1 MQTTPFQP
9 IIKEVLPEGSA
20 GSQRIQRMR
29 QRVVN
34 VQPEVCLERARI
46 ATRVYKANE
55 HLSPLPLRT
64 KTFDAVLREMSL
76 LILDD
81 ELIVGHQSSKHR
93 SAPLFPEFAV
103 EWIND
108 EIETFYTR
116 AQDKFYISDEDIQTF
131 REEIYPYWTGKTFKD
146 KMMTYMSEEV
156 RKLRFDA
163 GLISVGVHEES
174 AIGHVLLDYQ
184 KILTHGFS
192 GVKATIQEKIDALTS
207 WKAEDLRAKQF
218 YDACLSVCDSVI
230 AFARRYSELAT
241 QLAEA
246 EADPKRKAE
255 LLEIAKVCAR
265 VPEFPAETF
274 HEALQSFWFIQ
285 IVTQIYDN
293 GVSISPGRFDQYMLP
308 YYTQDIESGL
318 QTKESAQE
326 LLEAMWVKFCEPIK
340 IYCAEDAAFHA
351 GYPMGQNLIISGLLP
366 DGNDGTNELSYRCLE
381 AHSHLVLSQPN
392 FSVRLHSKS
401 PIQFVQ
407 HVCEAIRKGNGMPQ
421 IVNDDIYV
429 PAMMNLGVPL
439 ADARDYTLVGC
450 VEISPR
456 HTWGRCNGGY
466 LNLSKVLELTLFN
479 GRCGISDKQVSIE
492 TGDPTSFDTF
502 EKFVEA
508 FTRQMN
514 YCMEKL
520 VEWDNLID
528 MVHAENMPIPL
539 HSILVDDCIE
549 TGTDV
554 LKGGA
559 RYNWTGPLGV
569 GIANVGDSLYTLKKA
584 IYQDKT
590 FTMEQLVRA
599 LETDFDGEEVMRQ
612 TLINRVDKYGND
624 LDGPDQMV
632 KRATDIFFDSMLGYE
647 TYRGGPF
654 TAALLPVAA
663 YVAFG
668 LATAALPD
676 GKKKYAPLADGISP
690 TSGADIKGP
699 TAAMRSICAIDHVR
713 CGNGVIFNQKIS
725 PTAVST
731 PEGIA
736 KWANM
741 IMGYIALGGGHVQFN
756 IVDAETL
763 RSAMI
768 HPEEHK
774 GLVVRVAGYSAFFNE
789 LAPEIQESIIART
802 EHTLA

>member
-1 MQTTPFQP
+1 MKTPLQP
-9 IIKEVLPEGSA
+9 TPNEVLQEGTA
-20 GSQRIQRMR
+20 GQQRIQRMR

-34 VQPEVCLERARI
+34 AQPEVCLERALI
-46 ATRVYKANE
+46 ATRIYRENE
-55 HLSPLPLRT
+55 QLSPLPLRT
-64 KTFDAVLREMSL
+64 KTFDAVLREMGL

-146 KMMTYMSEEV
+146 KMMTYMTEDI

-192 GVKATIQEKIDALTS
+192 GVKARIQEKIEGLSS
-207 WKAEDLRAKQF
+207 WKAEDLHARQF

-230 AFARRYSELAT
+230 AFARRYSN
-241 QLAEA
+241 LAEEMA
-246 EADPKRKAE
+246 SKEKDPKRKTE
-255 LLEIAKVCAR
+255 LLEIAKACSR

-274 HEALQSFWFIQ
+274 REALQSFWFIQ
-285 IVTQIYDN
+285 IATQIYDN

-308 YYTQDIESGL
+308 YYTQDIETGMH
-318 QTKESAQE
+318 TKESAQE
-326 LLEAMWVKFCEPIK
+326 LLESMWVKFCEPIK

-351 GYPMGQNLIISGLLP
+351 GYPMGQNLVISGVLP
-366 DGNDGTNELSYRCLE
+366 DGSDGTNELSYRCLE

-401 PIQFVQ
+401 PIPFVQ
-407 HVCEAIRKGNGMPQ
+407 RVCEAIRKGNGMPQ

-439 ADARDYTLVGC
+439 DEARDYTLVGC

-466 LNLSKVLELTLFN
+466 LNLSKVLELTLLN
-479 GRCGISDKQVSIE
+479 GYCGITGKQVSIE
-492 TGDPTSFDTF
+492 TGDPATFQTFDEFT
-502 EKFVEA
+502 EA

-514 YCMEKL
+514 YCMEIL
-520 VEWDNLID
+520 VQWDNIID

-539 HSILVDDCIE
+539 HSVLVDDCIE
-549 TGTDV
+549 AGVDV

-569 GIANVGDSLYTLKKA
+569 GIANVGDSLYAIKKA
-584 IYQDKT
+584 VYEDKT
-590 FTMEQLVRA
+590 FSMEKLVHA
-599 LETDFDGEEVMRQ
+599 LETDFEDEEVMRQ
-612 TLINRVDKYGND
+612 YLINRVDKYGND
-624 LDGPDQMV
+624 LAEPDEMV
-632 KRATDIFFDSMLGYE
+632 KLATDIFFDSMLGYE

-654 TAALLPVAA
+654 TAALLPVAS

-676 GKKKYAPLADGISP
+676 GKKKFEPLADGISP
-690 TSGADIKGP
+690 NYGADIKGP
-699 TAAMRSICAIDHVR
+699 TAAMRSVCAIDHVR

-756 IVDAETL
+756 VVDAETL
-763 RSAMI
+763 RSAML
-768 HPEEHK
+768 HPEQHK